1 VKLHL
6 VTPACSRVQAALDH
20 ALTTGDLRLPPEL
33 QAHLAHCPACAAAAD
48 STQALLSRLRSAPA
62 GLPLTLL
69 PGAVNTVLHETRPD
83 KLERKRPDLTW
94 FLGQLAAL
102 GGILLLLVC
111 LLIGLAALIIQL
123 LGNSMQTGLQP
134 MAQVLGSPPASLLLG
149 REAHLLLLWDYVR
162 CLRVPKSPPQGAAAP
177 SGGSLFPNA
186 ACFQAAGEFWVAN
199 GLGSYGA
206 IRLISARTGCPDGVG
221 MVPAWCR
228 HGVGT
233 GAAWCRHGVGM
244 VAARFRHGA
253 DPVSAWSRHGANS
266 VSTWIR
272 HGVGMVSARG

>member
-1 VKLHL
+1 MKLHL

-33 QAHLAHCPACAAAAD
+33 QAHLAHCPTCAAAAD
-48 STQALLSRLRSAPA
+48 STQGLLSRLRSAPA

-149 REAHLLLLWDYVR
+149 RETHLLVLWDYIR
-162 CLRVPKSPPQGAAAP
+162 CLIVPKNPLRGAVAP
-177 SGGSLFPNA
+177 TGGFPFA
-186 ACFQAAGEFWVAN
+186 FAPGGVVVVAEW
-199 GLGSYGA
+199 L
-206 IRLISARTGCPDGVG
+206 
-221 MVPAWCR
+221 R
-228 HGVGT
+228 HGSGTVSAWYRHGT
-233 GAAWCRHGVGM
+233 GMGSAWCRHGVGM